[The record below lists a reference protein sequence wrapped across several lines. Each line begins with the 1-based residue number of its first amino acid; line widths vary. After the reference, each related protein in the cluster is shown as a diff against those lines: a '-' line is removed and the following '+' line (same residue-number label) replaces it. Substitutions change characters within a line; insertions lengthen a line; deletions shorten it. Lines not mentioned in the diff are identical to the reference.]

1 MAEGLAIAMGF
12 IAAAI
17 QIIAELKI
25 GDAIQPTI
33 ENVTGIPGVTVPHA
47 LMLTCTIVLPFE
59 LILQRI
65 PAIENNKVDAKWLR
79 SKIGIFGENSV
90 MGFIIGLLLGA
101 VAYREL
107 QAALTLA
114 IQAATALTLFPMS
127 F

>member
-1 MAEGLAIAMGF
+1 
-12 IAAAI
+12 
-17 QIIAELKI
+17 
-25 GDAIQPTI
+25 
-33 ENVTGIPGVTVPHA
+33 
-47 LMLTCTIVLPFE
+47 MLTCTIVLPFE

-114 IQAATALTLFPMS
+114 IQAATALTLFPMVS
-127 F
+127 KLFMQALSPSPMQWATS